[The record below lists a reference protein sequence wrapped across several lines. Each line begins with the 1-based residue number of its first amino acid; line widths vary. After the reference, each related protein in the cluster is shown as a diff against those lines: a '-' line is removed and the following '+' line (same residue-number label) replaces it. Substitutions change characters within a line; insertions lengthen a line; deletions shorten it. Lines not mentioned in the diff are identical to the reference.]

1 MQLSQQ
7 TDHMLLFYQQ
17 CIALFLPIASG
28 YQVSHLSDAI
38 SVDAKASTQ
47 QGRDL
52 THSYDKSPYTHRK
65 IYKATWQHKNATK
78 LIFHNDWLGRSGGAT
93 TATPVVWLNRFTSA
107 QLSH

>member
-7 TDHMLLFYQQ
+7 TGHMLLFYQQ

-47 QGRDL
+47 KL
-52 THSYDKSPYTHRK
+52 TEPSSDT
-65 IYKATWQHKNATK
+65 
-78 LIFHNDWLGRSGGAT
+78 GAI
-93 TATPVVWLNRFTSA
+93 
-107 QLSH
+107 

>member
-7 TDHMLLFYQQ
+7 TGHMLLFYQQ

-47 QGRDL
+47 KIIF
-52 THSYDKSPYTHRK
+52 SYK
-65 IYKATWQHKNATK
+65 IRSLCESQANAT
-78 LIFHNDWLGRSGGAT
+78 SY
-93 TATPVVWLNRFTSA
+93 TSIMRYTC
-107 QLSH
+107 

>member
-7 TDHMLLFYQQ
+7 TGHMLLFYQQ

-47 QGRDL
+47 KVLAQQNL
-52 THSYDKSPYTHRK
+52 NK
-65 IYKATWQHKNATK
+65 TK
-78 LIFHNDWLGRSGGAT
+78 DGHTESVLCI
-93 TATPVVWLNRFTSA
+93 
-107 QLSH
+107 

>member
-7 TDHMLLFYQQ
+7 TGHMLLFYQQ

-47 QGRDL
+47 KRIRNNYHRTGGKKKIAAKKN
-52 THSYDKSPYTHRK
+52 KSPGEDG
-65 IYKATWQHKNATK
+65 I
-78 LIFHNDWLGRSGGAT
+78 ISEF
-93 TATPVVWLNRFTSA
+93 
-107 QLSH
+107 